1 MKDRFGTIPKEGEE
15 LIRVVTMRHKAQ
27 KLGIE
32 KIYLKGGRMNLLLV
46 DTRNERYYTSE
57 LFGNIMGYIPTSQYR
72 CKVREGEGR
81 CIITVENVKNVET
94 ALAFIEEI
102 QRHADISRQTTE
114 NH

>member
-1 MKDRFGTIPKEGEE
+1 MKDRFGAIPKEGEE
-15 LIRVVTMRHKAQ
+15 LIRMVTLRREAQ

-32 KIYLKGGRMNLLLV
+32 KIYLKGGRMNLFLV

-57 LFGNIMGYIPTSQYR
+57 LFGAMMSYINTRQFG
-72 CKVREGEGR
+72 CLVREGEGR

-102 QRHADISRQTTE
+102 QRHAE
-114 NH
+114 LFGCK